1 MIILFLLF
9 LFLLIISIPIGIAL
23 GLTSTIYFLING
35 TIPGMMI
42 PQRMV
47 AGTTQYIMLAV
58 PFFILAG
65 NIMNSAGITRRIFD
79 FADNLVGHIKGG
91 LSHVNIIASL
101 IFSGMSGS
109 AIADVAG
116 LGTIEITAMK
126 EKGYPA
132 DFSAA
137 VTAASAIIG
146 PIVPPSVPLIIF
158 GVTARVSVISLF
170 MGGFIPGLLLA
181 LVLMLTTYFIAKKRH
196 FPVNKKANF
205 KKIIKSFFEA
215 FWALMTPTL
224 IIGGLFSGIFTPT
237 EASVIAVVYTLFVGL
252 FIYKDIKLKDIP
264 SICIKVANETGIVF
278 LLLAGG
284 SIFGWLLSI
293 EQIPQAVCNSVLS
306 FSENPIIILLTINL
320 LLLFIGCFMPP
331 VPVILILSPIL
342 LPIVYSIGVNPI
354 HFGVVMVFNLMLGLL
369 TPPVGSCLYVS
380 ARIARISFSQIV
392 KAISIYYPALIAVL
406 LLLTYFPK
414 IVLFLPN
421 LLD

>member
-9 LFLLIISIPIGIAL
+9 LLLLIISIPIGIAL

-116 LGTIEITAMK
+116 LGTVEITAMK

-181 LVLMLTTYFIAKKRH
+181 LVLMLTTYFIAKKKH